1 VTDSAGAAETPVVV
15 AGEALIDLVPGAD
28 GLLAAYDGGGNFN
41 AARTI
46 ARLGQ
51 PVCFLGRLSTDAYG
65 RRLEQRLSDDGVDTS
80 RVVHT
85 SDPTTLALA
94 ELDDDGAA
102 TYGFYSEGTAAPGL
116 TPAGALAA
124 LPARTEVIYTGGLGL
139 ALEPMALALDA
150 VLQVLAERAL
160 VVVDPNF
167 RPGAARNELTYRT
180 RLVEVFDRADV
191 IKLSEHDVALLVP
204 GQDPRDAA
212 RTFCNAGAAV
222 LLTCGAAGAVAF
234 TANGETEVAAP
245 QVRIADTI
253 GAGDAFGGA
262 FVAWWTAQ
270 RLRAREL
277 HDHDAVVQATSFAC
291 LVAAKTCERTGASP
305 PFASELQEP
314 LTAA

>member
-1 VTDSAGAAETPVVV
+1 MVV
-15 AGEALIDLVPGAD
+15 AGEALIDLVPTAD

-51 PVCFLGRLSTDAYG
+51 PVCFLGRLSTDRYG
-65 RRLEQRLSDDGVDTS
+65 RRLERRLSDDGVDTS
-80 RVVHT
+80 TVVHT
-85 SDPTTLALA
+85 GDSTTLALA
-94 ELDDDGAA
+94 ELNDEGAA
-102 TYGFYSEGTAAPGL
+102 TYGFYAEGTSAPGL
-116 TPAGALAA
+116 TPAAALAA

-150 VLQVLAERAL
+150 LLHVLAKRAL

-167 RPGAARNELTYRT
+167 RPGAARNEPTYRT
-180 RLVEVFDRADV
+180 RLVEVFERADV
-191 IKLSEHDVALLVP
+191 LKLSDHDVALLVP

-212 RTFCNAGAAV
+212 RTFCNAGPAAV

-234 TANGETEVAAP
+234 TASGETEIAAP
-245 QVRIADTI
+245 PVRIADTI

-262 FVAWWTAQ
+262 FVAWWIAQ
-270 RLRAREL
+270 DLRARDL
-277 HDHDAVVQATSFAC
+277 HDHDAVVQATTFAC

-305 PFASELQEP
+305 PFASELPEP